1 MKPGLI
7 IVQLKVFSNICQSGI
22 LSVKA
27 FFRDRRTLSMKMM
40 KLGMRSVPLGNMMS
54 ELSRAA
60 ALSKN
65 YTSHCIRVTAISALD
80 RAGYEA
86 RHMMTVSGHQNEA
99 SIMSYSRDT
108 STDQKRQMSETISYI
123 IPGSTE
129 NEVNVPSEAKTDHG
143 DNSLQGGIDDF
154 VSLSAS
160 QTEIMLEEINTY

>member
-1 MKPGLI
+1 
-7 IVQLKVFSNICQSGI
+7 
-22 LSVKA
+22 
-27 FFRDRRTLSMKMM
+27 MKMM

>member
-1 MKPGLI
+1 
-7 IVQLKVFSNICQSGI
+7 
-22 LSVKA
+22 
-27 FFRDRRTLSMKMM
+27 
-40 KLGMRSVPLGNMMS
+40 MS

-60 ALSKN
+60 ALSKYYAN
-65 YTSHCIRVTAISALD
+65 NCIRATAISALD

-86 RHMMTVSGHQNEA
+86 RHIMTVSGHRNEA

-129 NEVNVPSEAKTDHG
+129 NEVNVPSEDKTDHV

-160 QTEIMLEEINTY
+160 RADIM